1 MTAGEALVDR
11 RDPAPVQRGEIVHH
25 GIVWDVAK
33 ESFSLPLAGEL
44 TREFVAHPGAVA
56 VVALDENDRVLLI
69 QQYRHPIG
77 TYEWEL
83 PAGLL
88 DVPEEPPV
96 ECARRELLEEADLR
110 ARTWKPLGHHHS
122 SPGGSSEV
130 LHVSLARGLSEVPA
144 AERHERDGE
153 EAGMPT
159 RWVPLEDVVDAIM
172 AGAIHNGTLIV
183 GILMAAEQRRRG

>member
-1 MTAGEALVDR
+1 MAA
-11 RDPAPVQRGEIVHH
+11 
-25 GIVWDVAK
+25 
-33 ESFSLPLAGEL
+33 
-44 TREFVAHPGAVA
+44 
-56 VVALDENDRVLLI
+56 VALDEDDRVLLI

-77 TYEWEL
+77 SYEWEL

-96 ECARRELLEEADLR
+96 ECTRRELLEEADLR
-110 ARTWKPLGHHHS
+110 ARTWEPLGHHHS

-130 LHVSLARGLSEVPA
+130 LHVYLARGLSEVPA